1 MTVGYFDNDSTNDR
15 EVKSLPLVVDELARE
30 YSDHVW
36 MKIPKDAELTTGW
49 RDITYQE
56 LGNAVDGMAR
66 WMGRVFG
73 IGRRATDVAA
83 YIGLNDVR
91 YAVAQVG
98 LIKAGYMTLLPSPR
112 SSQEGQASLFSTTK
126 CKYLLYS
133 EGVDAYVETIKSA
146 VPGIQAVRIPSFD
159 ELARQGAKATTP
171 YPGAYGNRVDDRV
184 LILHTS
190 GSTGLPKPIY
200 HTNGSIDTL
209 GQLRNVPA
217 PKGRQNNMNALFATE
232 ELLFAMAPFFHMM
245 GTVVV
250 WTSLLCR
257 RPVCYAPPTKPP
269 TPDLII
275 KCLNQTKPDVAL
287 APPSVI
293 EEIIEAPGGLDAIS
307 HLKFVFYGGGP
318 LANGTGDKINQ
329 VSRVVA
335 VIGSTEAGLV
345 PARITEDKDDWNY
358 FEWAPGCGVDME
370 KDGEGLHEMTI
381 KPADKRIQAIFHTF
395 PDISEW
401 RTKDLFE
408 EHPKRKG
415 LWTYRGRKDDVLV
428 LSNGE
433 KFNPVGF
440 EKTLESYAAV
450 KGALVVGQAR
460 FQTGLII
467 EPEWHLVKHDDPA
480 QLVDEL
486 WPLVERANAAAPAH
500 GRVWKS
506 KIAITKRDRP
516 FKRAPKGSIVRRQT
530 QELYK
535 NEIEALYSNEGSD
548 DELGPLSKDVDAAGA
563 KEYLRRAFKA
573 KDFAIPE
580 DASDDTDIFSY
591 GIDSLQVMA
600 LSSTLSHA
608 TGTSVSP
615 RVIYS
620 NPTINGLAQYLSHGN
635 DGDALAGAQQ
645 TSREEIMEKMVQ
657 KYTSDLSEKSAR
669 ENIPRPDKHTVV
681 LTGSTG
687 SLGNHI
693 LQELIASPSVA
704 HIYALN
710 RSDDAGARQ
719 AKQFEERGIAA
730 DFSKVTFLATNF
742 GKDHFA
748 IPEQTYNEMLQSV
761 DIFIHNAWAVD
772 FNKTLPTYEEVHIA
786 GTRRVIDFS
795 LASTHNTHIIFISSI
810 ASVGNWFASNPND
823 KLVPERLSAI
833 HSVALPQGYGESKHV
848 ASTILARATET
859 TKTPVTIVR
868 AGQLA
873 GSAKSTAPWN
883 RHEWL
888 PSLIL
893 TSSSLNLLP
902 STLGTQD
909 TIDWVPMDLAA
920 KSVCEISITSST
932 SSSPLAVTHL
942 INPQTSIWNKS
953 LLPTIHSYLSSAK
966 IVPYSTWLETLKS
979 TPVTSEELEKKPGL
993 KILDFY
999 EALQAEG
1006 GGGGGLP
1013 PMETIETQKVSET
1026 VRTMPAIDGKM
1037 MEKWLGEWGL

>member
-1 MTVGYFDNDSTNDR
+1 MTAGYFDNDTTNDR
-15 EVKSLPLVVDELARE
+15 EVKSLPLVVDELARD

-36 MKIPKDAELTTGW
+36 MKVPKDAELTTGW

-112 SSQEGQASLFSTTK
+112 NSQEGQASLFSTTK

-146 VPGIQAVRIPSFD
+146 VPGVQAVRIPTFN
-159 ELARQGAKATTP
+159 ELVQQGAKATTP
-171 YPGAYGNRVDDRV
+171 YPGAYGNRVDDKV

-245 GTVVV
+245 
-250 WTSLLCR
+250 
-257 RPVCYAPPTKPP
+257 
-269 TPDLII
+269 
-275 KCLNQTKPDVAL
+275 
-287 APPSVI
+287 
-293 EEIIEAPGGLDAIS
+293 DAIS

-318 LANGTGDKINQ
+318 LANGSGVKINQ

-381 KPADKRIQAIFHTF
+381 KPADKR
-395 PDISEW
+395 
-401 RTKDLFE
+401 
-408 EHPKRKG
+408 HPKRKG
-415 LWTYRGRKDDVLV
+415 LWTYRGRKDDVIV

-440 EKTLESYAAV
+440 EKTLESYAAI

-460 FQTGLII
+460 FQTGLLI
-467 EPEWHLVKHDDPA
+467 EPEWSLVKHDDPA
-480 QLVDEL
+480 ELVDAL

-516 FKRAPKGSIVRRQT
+516 FKRAPKGWIARRQT

-535 NEIEALYSNEGSD
+535 NEIEALYSNEGRD
-548 DELGPLSKDVDAAGA
+548 DELGPLCKDVDAAGA

-573 KDFAIPE
+573 KDFAIPV
-580 DASDDTDIFSY
+580 DAFDNTDIFSY

-620 NPTINGLAQYLSHGN
+620 NPTINGLAQYLSRGN

-657 KYTSDLSEKSAR
+657 KYTSDLSSKSAR
-669 ENIPRPDKHTVV
+669 ENNTRPDKHTVV

-693 LQELIASPSVA
+693 LQELIASPGVA

-710 RSDDAGARQ
+710 RSDDAGSRQ

-748 IPEQTYNEMLQSV
+748 IPDSTYNHMLQSV

-772 FNKTLPTYEEVHIA
+772 FNKTLLTYEEVHIA

-795 LASTHNTHIIFISSI
+795 LASRYNAHIIFISSI

-823 KLVPERLSAI
+823 KVVPERLSST

-848 ASTILARATET
+848 ASTVLARAADT
-859 TKTPVTIVR
+859 TKTPVTLVR

-883 RHEWL
+883 RHVWL

-893 TSSSLNLLP
+893 TSSFLHLIP

-909 TIDWVPMDLAA
+909 TVDWVPMDLAA
-920 KSVCEISITSST
+920 KSVFEIST
-932 SSSPLAVTHL
+932 SSNASSSLPLAVTHL
-942 INPQTSIWNKS
+942 INPHNSTWQSS
-953 LLPTIHSYLSSAK
+953 LLPTIHSHLPSAK
-966 IVPYSTWLETLKS
+966 IVPYSTWLEALKS
-979 TPVTSEELEKKPGL
+979 TPVTPEELEKKPGL

-999 EALQAEG
+999 RALQAEG
-1006 GGGGGLP
+1006 GGGSP
-1013 PMETIETQKVSET
+1013 PMETSETQKVSET

-1037 MEKWLGEWGL
+1037 MVKWLGEWGV